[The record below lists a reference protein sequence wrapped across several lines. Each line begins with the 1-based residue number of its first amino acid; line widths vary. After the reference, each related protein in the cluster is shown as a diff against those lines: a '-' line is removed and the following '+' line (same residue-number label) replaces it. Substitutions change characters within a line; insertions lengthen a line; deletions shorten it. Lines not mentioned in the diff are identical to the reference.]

1 LSKILDKT
9 LFYKGSDSPFRAR
22 NRHGIAKPLATH
34 YLELMAQDQ
43 DTEIEIDPAS
53 PDVRQAQTYPR
64 LNRDMMERIAAY
76 GSEETLPAGT
86 MLFARGQRSVDFF
99 VLVEG
104 SIEMFE
110 YDRRQPHV
118 FVTLE
123 PRQFTGELHM
133 FNDRQV
139 LVSGRTGA
147 DSRLIRIRRADF
159 RRLTTGEPDIGE
171 IVMRA
176 FVLRR
181 MGLIRHATGGA
192 VLIGS
197 GRGADILRL
206 KRFLTRNGF
215 PHRVLDT
222 DADPAADG
230 FLDCF
235 ALTAA
240 DLPVVVADCQHVL
253 RNPNNAQLADALGL
267 TEALDPTHAWDVAIV
282 GAGPAGLASA
292 VYAASEGLDTI
303 VIEGMAPGGQAGTSS
318 KIENYLGFPTG
329 ISGQALAGRAQIQ
342 AQKFGAHLEISRD
355 AVRLDCS
362 GSPFRLTL
370 DDGQV
375 IKARAIVVAT
385 GARYRKLDVANYDR
399 FEGQGIH
406 YAATAMEAQL
416 CAGQDAIVVGGG
428 NSAGQAAM
436 FLSRHA
442 AHVHVLVRG
451 EGLAATMSDYL
462 VQRIAQ
468 SPRCT
473 LHSHTEI
480 TGLDGDERLR
490 GVTWTNLREGRSE
503 TRPVGNIFVMIG
515 AEPNTTWLDGCLEL
529 DEQGF
534 VRTGKRSDGTPL
546 PSPYMTTKPGVFA
559 VGDVRSGSVKRVAAS
574 VGEGSVVVAAIHHYL
589 HPDG

>member
-1 LSKILDKT
+1 MSQL
-9 LFYKGSDSPFRAR
+9 
-22 NRHGIAKPLATH
+22 
-34 YLELMAQDQ
+34 Q

-76 GSEETLPAGT
+76 GSEESVPAGT
-86 MLFARGQRSVDFF
+86 ILFERGQRSVDFF

-104 SIEMFE
+104 SIEMFD
-110 YDRRQPHV
+110 YDHNQPRV
-118 FVTLE
+118 FGTLE

-139 LVSGRTGA
+139 LVSGRTSA
-147 DSRLIRIRRADF
+147 DSRVIRVRRADF
-159 RRLTTGEPDIGE
+159 RRLTTGEPDISE

-181 MGLIRHATGGA
+181 MGLIRHATGGV

-197 GRGADILRL
+197 GYGADTLRL
-206 KRFLTRNGF
+206 KRFLTRNGY
-215 PHRVLDT
+215 PHRVLDV
-222 DADPAADG
+222 DADPAAEG

-235 ALTAA
+235 SLTP
-240 DLPVVVADCQHVL
+240 DMLPVVIADCQHAL
-253 RNPNNAQLADALGL
+253 RNPNNAELADALGL
-267 TEALDPTHAWDVAIV
+267 TEALDPNHAWDVAIV

-355 AVRLDCS
+355 AVALDCS

-375 IKARAIVVAT
+375 IQARSIVVAS
-385 GARYRKLDVANYDR
+385 GARYRKLDVANYAR

-416 CAGQDAIVVGGG
+416 CLGQEAIVVGGG

-480 TGLDGDERLR
+480 TGLDGDERLGR
-490 GVTWTNLREGRSE
+490 VTWTNLREGRSE
-503 TRPVGNIFVMIG
+503 TRPIGNVFVMIG
-515 AEPNTTWLDGCLEL
+515 AQPNTTWLDGCLEL

-534 VRTGKRSDGTPL
+534 VRTGKRPDGTPL

>member
-1 LSKILDKT
+1 
-9 LFYKGSDSPFRAR
+9 
-22 NRHGIAKPLATH
+22 
-34 YLELMAQDQ
+34 MAQETV
-43 DTEIEIDPAS
+43 TEIEIDPAS
-53 PDVRQAQTYPR
+53 PDVRQAQTYPH
-64 LNRDMMERIAAY
+64 LNHEMMERIAEY
-76 GSEETLPAGT
+76 GSEEVLPAGT
-86 MLFARGQRSVDFF
+86 MLFERGQRSIDFF

-104 SIEMFE
+104 AIELFD

-123 PRQFTGELHM
+123 PRQFTGELHL
-133 FNDRQV
+133 FNGRQV
-139 LVSGRTGA
+139 LVSGRTGLE
-147 DSRLIRIRRADF
+147 SRVIRVRRPDF

-171 IVMRA
+171 IIMRA

-192 VLIGS
+192 ILIGPS
-197 GRGADILRL
+197 HAADTLRL
-206 KRFLTRNGF
+206 RRFLTRNGY
-215 PHRVLDT
+215 PHRLLDT
-222 DADPAADG
+222 DADPAAEG
-230 FLDCF
+230 FLECF
-235 ALTAA
+235 SLSP
-240 DLPVVVADCQHVL
+240 DELPVVIADCQHVL
-253 RNPNNAQLADALGL
+253 RSPNNAELADALGL
-267 TEALDPTHAWDVAIV
+267 SETMDPNHAWDVAIV

-303 VIEGMAPGGQAGTSS
+303 VLEAMAPGGQAGTSS

-342 AQKFGAHLEISRD
+342 AQKFGAHLEVSRE
-355 AVRLDCS
+355 AVALDCS
-362 GSPFRLTL
+362 GSPFLLRL

-375 IKARAIVVAT
+375 IKARSIVVAS
-385 GARYRKLDVANYDR
+385 GARYRKLHVADYAR

-416 CAGQDAIVVGGG
+416 CLNQEAIVVGGG

-442 AHVHVLVRG
+442 AHVHILVRAAD
-451 EGLAATMSDYL
+451 LAATMSDYL
-462 VQRIAQ
+462 VQRIKQ

-473 LHSHTEI
+473 LHTHAEI
-480 TGLDGDERLR
+480 VGLGGDERLR
-490 GVTWTNLREGRSE
+490 SVTWANVRDGSTE
-503 TRPVGNIFVMIG
+503 TRPIGNVFVMIG
-515 AEPNTTWLDGCLEL
+515 AEPNTNWLDGCLKL

-534 VRTGKRSDGTPL
+534 VSTGRATDGTPL

-574 VGEGSVVVAAIHHYL
+574 VGEGSVVVAAIHRFL
-589 HPDG
+589 HPGV